1 MTTTI
6 YYIHDPMCS
15 WCWAFRPALN
25 ALNERLPNHLQLE
38 YLLGGLAKDT
48 DESMSEELRYQIQ
61 NHWRTI
67 QIRVPETKFNFEFWN
82 KCHPRRSTYPA
93 CRAVLAAKTQDIKF
107 EEPMIRAIQ
116 NAYYCQA
123 RNPSDTE
130 TLIELANEIDLDIE
144 RFTAELNSRQNRKLL
159 NREISFAR
167 QIGGNAFPM
176 LLLGNDNAYHQI
188 LIDYN
193 HPDNMLKEISQFLTY
208 RSQKRHGSSNRN
220 DGGNGSSTSS
230 GK

>member
-15 WCWAFRPALN
+15 WCWAFRPALD

-48 DESMSEELRYQIQ
+48 DESMPEELRYQIQ

-93 CRAVLAAKTQDIKF
+93 CRAVLAAKIQDIKF

-116 NAYYCQA
+116 HAYYCQA

-130 TLIELANEIDLDIE
+130 TLIELADEIDLDIE
-144 RFTAELNSRQNRKLL
+144 RFTAELNSEQNRKLL
-159 NREISFAR
+159 NREITFAR
-167 QIGGNAFPM
+167 QLGGNAFPM

-193 HPDNMLKEISQFLTY
+193 HPDNMLNEISHFLTY
-208 RSQKRHGSSNRN
+208 RDHGENGSLNRSH
-220 DGGNGSSTSS
+220 GGNGSLTSS
-230 GK
+230 GE

>member
-1 MTTTI
+1 MTTKI

-15 WCWAFRPALN
+15 WCWAFRPALD
-25 ALNERLPNHLQLE
+25 ALNDRLPNHLQLE

-48 DESMSEELRYQIQ
+48 DEPMPDELRYQIQ

-67 QIRVPETKFNFEFWN
+67 QIRMPETKFNFEFWN

-93 CRAVLAAKTQDIKF
+93 CRAVLAAKIQDIKF

-116 NAYYCQA
+116 HAYYCQA
-123 RNPSDTE
+123 RNPSNTE
-130 TLIELANEIDLDIE
+130 TLIKLADEINLDVK
-144 RFTAELNSRQNRKLL
+144 RFTTELNSEK
-159 NREISFAR
+159 NRELLKREIAFAR

-176 LLLGNDNAYHQI
+176 LLLGDDNMYHQI

-193 HPDNMLKEISQFLTY
+193 HPKNMIKEINRFLTH
-208 RSQKRHGSSNRN
+208 RNHSEHGSSTN
-220 DGGNGSSTSS
+220 S
-230 GK
+230 GE